1 YGFLQTPPLA
11 SDALA
16 IQIIFPLVR
25 VIRLL
30 SAYRVC
36 QLCWANKNAAPSALA
51 AKSGNIRSDAQL
63 YPPPLPDARIS
74 VVYHGSVMMKN

>member
-1 YGFLQTPPLA
+1 GFLQTPPLA

-25 VIRLL
+25 VIRHL

-36 QLCWANKNAAPSALA
+36 QLRWANKN
-51 AKSGNIRSDAQL
+51 KK
-63 YPPPLPDARIS
+63 RILRFLFIIK
-74 VVYHGSVMMKN
+74 VIKPQRRDNK